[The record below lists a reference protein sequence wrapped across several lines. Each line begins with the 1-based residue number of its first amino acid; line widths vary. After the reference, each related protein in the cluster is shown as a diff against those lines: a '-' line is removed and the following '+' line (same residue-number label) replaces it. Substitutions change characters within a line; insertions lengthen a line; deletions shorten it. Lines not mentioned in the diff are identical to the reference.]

1 MPTVAT
7 RDINPISIIYTT
19 VASLEIAENLA
30 KNAIESHL
38 AACVN
43 ILPNMISYYRWKEKV
58 ENSSEII
65 LLFKTTNSH
74 RAALVDWIKK
84 NHPYDV
90 PAILSAETDVLRDFY
105 TYIQENV

>member
-1 MPTVAT
+1 MPTVTT

-19 VASLEIAENLA
+19 VSSLEIAEKLA

-43 ILPNMISYYRWKEKV
+43 ILPNMISYYRWKEKI
-58 ENSSEII
+58 ENSSEVI
-65 LLFKTTNSH
+65 LLFKTTSSH
-74 RAALVDWIKK
+74 CAALVDWIKK
-84 NHPYDV
+84 NHLYDV
-90 PAILSAETDVLRDFY
+90 PAILSAEVDVLRDFY